1 MKLVSTIAVAFAIIV
16 GTLTLS
22 LALESSTFAVKDATT
37 IYYKWGAR
45 CRHCKDGLCSYCP
58 HGKGSSLG
66 VWKVLH
72 SIASALVGFILPDGA
87 LTPSS
92 EIIACSIQFPPFT
105 TATPHSA
112 KIAVFL
118 AESSNWD
125 EDTVSGLSRP
135 GTEKFPLAVIEVPAN
150 ASLGPIDVTSA
161 CKKAKNSADG
171 QFSILLRTDTGIYS
185 MESRESGY
193 PAVLKVTYQ

>member
-45 CRHCKDGLCSYCP
+45 CRHS
-58 HGKGSSLG
+58 
-66 VWKVLH
+66 
-72 SIASALVGFILPDGA
+72 
-87 LTPSS
+87 
-92 EIIACSIQFPPFT
+92 CSIQFPPFT